1 MVTRNSGAG
10 MVQQVFGILAKQRAD
25 FFDGHDKL

>member
-1 MVTRNSGAG
+1 MVTRNRGTS

-25 FFDGHDKL
+25 FFDRHKRL